1 MQIES
6 KEIRDMLHYIL
17 KETLKLSKDPEND
30 SLFLDE
36 GISTLLLDFLIK
48 F

>member
-1 MQIES
+1 
-6 KEIRDMLHYIL
+6 MLYYIL

-30 SLFLDE
+30 FLFLDE
-36 GISTLLLDFLIK
+36 GLTTLLLDFLSK